1 MATQDGR
8 YKNYLF
14 DLGLLLKEYALE
26 AKTERDKHTGKE
38 AEDYYSGELMAYH
51 RVISLMQQQA
61 ESFGIPLKELRL
73 DDINPDND
81 LV

>member
-1 MATQDGR
+1 MTNQDER

-14 DLGLLLKEYALE
+14 DLGFLLKEYALE
-26 AKTERDKHTGKE
+26 TKAKKDKEIEENVKV
-38 AEDYYSGELMAYH
+38 YYTGELMAYH

-61 ESFGIPLKELRL
+61 EAFGIPLSDLRL
-73 DDINPDND
+73 EDIIPDRD